1 MIAIH
6 FGPWMKLPNKLP
18 SHAILQF
25 DSQLNISHICHVLYY
40 LSTKSF
46 AFLAYVC
53 INHTF
58 SSLQYIGILHAKI
71 VLYLKYFEREYLSF
85 REIRCSPK
93 YSLQNNEHSKAHY
106 FFYISVVKTLHLIL
120 CFLHLI
126 SVKPFVMTIISVL
139 WESHHNIILA
149 S

>member
-25 DSQLNISHICHVLYY
+25 DSQLIISHICHVLYY

-46 AFLAYVC
+46 AFLAYVW

-58 SSLQYIGILHAKI
+58 SSLQYIGIFQRNQMLSK
-71 VLYLKYFEREYLSF
+71 VLLVEQWT
-85 REIRCSPK
+85 
-93 YSLQNNEHSKAHY
+93 LQSTL
-106 FFYISVVKTLHLIL
+106 FFFDIGVVKTLHLIL
-120 CFLHLI
+120 CFLHLT

-149 S
+149 SWC

>member
-25 DSQLNISHICHVLYY
+25 DSQLIISHICHVLYY

-46 AFLAYVC
+46 AFLAYIC

-58 SSLQYIGILHAKI
+58 SSLQYIGILHAKNSYI
-71 VLYLKYFEREYLSF
+71 FKVFRKRIFIFQRNQMLSKVLLEE
-85 REIRCSPK
+85 
-93 YSLQNNEHSKAHY
+93 Q
-106 FFYISVVKTLHLIL
+106 
-120 CFLHLI
+120 
-126 SVKPFVMTIISVL
+126 
-139 WESHHNIILA
+139 
-149 S
+149 

>member
-58 SSLQYIGILHAKI
+58 TSLQYF
-71 VLYLKYFEREYLSF
+71 VREYLSF

-93 YSLQNNEHSKAHY
+93 YSL
-106 FFYISVVKTLHLIL
+106 
-120 CFLHLI
+120 
-126 SVKPFVMTIISVL
+126 
-139 WESHHNIILA
+139 
-149 S
+149 

>member
-25 DSQLNISHICHVLYY
+25 DSQLIISHICHVLYY

-58 SSLQYIGILHAKI
+58 SSLQYIGI
-71 VLYLKYFEREYLSF
+71 VLYLKYFVREYLSF

-93 YSLQNNEHSKAHY
+93 YSL
-106 FFYISVVKTLHLIL
+106 
-120 CFLHLI
+120 
-126 SVKPFVMTIISVL
+126 
-139 WESHHNIILA
+139 
-149 S
+149 

>member
-58 SSLQYIGILHAKI
+58 SSLQYIGTK
-71 VLYLKYFEREYLSF
+71 VSRDTS
-85 REIRCSPK
+85 C
-93 YSLQNNEHSKAHY
+93 
-106 FFYISVVKTLHLIL
+106 
-120 CFLHLI
+120 
-126 SVKPFVMTIISVL
+126 
-139 WESHHNIILA
+139 
-149 S
+149 